1 MYSVGNKVVHPC
13 YGAGIIG
20 RVQEKS
26 IGDTSH
32 IYYVIDTV
40 AKAMQIMVPVNRA
53 DEMGLR
59 HVGDDGVL
67 RSQLDQCSVMPDDSE
82 IESDLRARQGAMREQ
97 LKSGDFTQVV
107 QVVRVLFFMNSRR
120 PLGTVD
126 RQLMDQGKEMLASEL
141 ALASDLE
148 IDLATQQVEDALAEM
163 LKVEEEEE

>member
-32 IYYVIDTV
+32 MYYVIDTV

-59 HVGDDGVL
+59 HVGNEGVL
-67 RSQLDQCSVMPDDSE
+67 RSQLDRCGELPTESE
-82 IESDLRARQGAMREQ
+82 IESDLRARQGDMREQ
-97 LKSGDFTQVV
+97 LKSGDFAQVA
-107 QVVRVLFFMNSRR
+107 QVVRVLFFMNNRR

-126 RQLMDQGKEMLASEL
+126 RQLLDQGKEMLASEL
-141 ALASDLE
+141 ALACDIE
-148 IDLATQQVEDALAEM
+148 IDLATQQVEDTLAEM
-163 LKVEEEEE
+163 LRVAEE